1 MTLAERP
8 STDGGPARPR
18 DAPALP
24 DEPGTSRAGAGLLV
38 ALLALAAYGA
48 FAGGAVDVG
57 DAAWLQIALAL
68 LALAAV
74 GLWAGGTGVR
84 VAAPAAAWI
93 ALGALV
99 ALALWCAL
107 SIAGSV
113 APDRSWDE
121 VNRVLSYALAFALGL
136 AAGTSAPRAISRA
149 AAGWVLVATLVAL
162 YALAGAV
169 APGLVDHAADEARL
183 RAPLDRFGSL
193 AAVCALA
200 APVAVRLAAA
210 GEGRSRPWG
219 RLASLAAALVLVVV
233 LGLTWSRSGAL
244 ALTVATVVAVGLGD
258 RRGRSVAL
266 LILVLAAAAPALAFA
281 WSSDALTSD
290 GAPLGAR
297 IDDGRTLGLI
307 VLGGLVAVL
316 VFGWAGLRLADRPR
330 SPRRLGARR
339 RLPGWVVVAVLGG
352 ALLAGGA
359 IALGTQWDT
368 FTDPVRTVPAEPDR
382 LTATDS
388 GNRWALWEQAAGAWA
403 DHPVDG
409 WGAGSFAV
417 THLLYR
423 TDEAPATHASSLPLD
438 LMAEL
443 GTVGLLLGIALVT
456 ALGWAAVARL
466 RALAP
471 GRGRDLG
478 AALLGVGAGWLAVA
492 LVEPVWQVPG
502 VTLPVLA
509 LTGVL
514 AARPVWAAGTVRRAG
529 AFPDPDPAATGPRWG
544 VLAVTGVALGLVATS
559 ALLPAWSDAERAN
572 AEDVVADAGAT
583 PQELERAAADARLAA
598 ELNPLSAAAL
608 QASASV
614 AQRRG
619 RLLEA
624 RGELLDAV
632 GRQPERS
639 ATWAQL
645 AGVAFVLA
653 DRDGAL
659 RAARRALE
667 LDPMSSER
675 RALARRAEVF
685 LAPPE
690 SSPTATGTPLQ
701 AAPGP

>member
-8 STDGGPARPR
+8 STDGVPVRPR

-24 DEPGTSRAGAGLLV
+24 DEPGTSRAGGGLLV
-38 ALLALAAYGA
+38 ALLALAAYAA

-57 DAAWLQIALAL
+57 EAAWLQIALAL
-68 LALAAV
+68 LALVAV
-74 GLWAGGTGVR
+74 GLWAGGAGVR
-84 VAAPAAAWI
+84 AAAPAAAWI

-121 VNRVLSYALAFALGL
+121 VNRVLAYALAFVLGL
-136 AAGTSAPRAISRA
+136 AAGTSAPRAIGRA
-149 AAGWVLVATLVAL
+149 AGGWVVVATLVAL

-200 APVAVRLAAA
+200 VPVAVRLAAA
-210 GEGRSRPWG
+210 GEARSRRWW
-219 RLASLAAALVLVVV
+219 RLASLAAALLLVVV

-244 ALTVATVVAVGLGD
+244 ALAVGTVVAVGLAD
-258 RRGRSVAL
+258 RRVRSLAL
-266 LILVLAAAAPALAFA
+266 LVLVLAAAAPALAFA
-281 WSSDALTSD
+281 WSSDVLTSD

-297 IDDGRTLGLI
+297 IDDGRTLGLV

-316 VFGWAGLRLADRPR
+316 ALGWAVLRVADRPR

-388 GNRWALWEQAAGAWA
+388 GNRWALWEQAIGAWA

-423 TDEAPATHASSLPLD
+423 TDEASATHASSLPLD
-438 LMAEL
+438 LMAEV
-443 GTVGLLLGIALVT
+443 GTVGLLLGVAVVA

-466 RALAP
+466 RAMPP
-471 GRGRDLG
+471 GRGRDLA

-502 VTLPVLA
+502 VTLPVLL

-514 AARPVWAAGTVRRAG
+514 AARPFWAAGTVRRAG
-529 AFPDPDPAATGPRWG
+529 AFPDPDPASTGPRWG
-544 VLAVTGVALGLVATS
+544 ILAVAGVVLGLVATS

-572 AEDVVADAGAT
+572 AEDVVADAAAT

-598 ELNPLSAAAL
+598 DLNPLSAAAL

-614 AQRRG
+614 AERRG

-639 ATWAQL
+639 ASWAQL
-645 AGVAFVLA
+645 AGVAFLLA

-659 RAARRALE
+659 SAARRALQ